1 MRPKN
6 SSSLMAII
14 STPKHKYRSVTP
26 KKKIM
31 KMEKKETNDK
41 DDGKLKYNTR
51 TKKSSTTTIQ

>member
-1 MRPKN
+1 
-6 SSSLMAII
+6 MAII